1 MQARPAKPK
10 LVKLARACLPPGR
23 EPNSRPG
30 AVTTVTLAIQV
41 AAQIGYVRVSKA
53 ARITEGYLYR
63 PGCRPVMAAVSCR
76 ARAEHL
82 GLAGSCRRG
91 LLMGVQIAGKDIG
104 TVSGVP
110 AAVREL
116 PSSSARRLPCFPR

>member
-1 MQARPAKPK
+1 MKAQGSGDAGMAGQGQAGQTSHGLSA
-10 LVKLARACLPPGR
+10 PGR

-30 AVTTVTLAIQV
+30 AVTTVTLAFQV

-76 ARAEHL
+76 ARAEYL
-82 GLAGSCRRG
+82 GLAGSCRRD
-91 LLMGVQIAGKDIG
+91 LLMGFK
-104 TVSGVP
+104 S
-110 AAVREL
+110 L
-116 PSSSARRLPCFPR
+116 ART